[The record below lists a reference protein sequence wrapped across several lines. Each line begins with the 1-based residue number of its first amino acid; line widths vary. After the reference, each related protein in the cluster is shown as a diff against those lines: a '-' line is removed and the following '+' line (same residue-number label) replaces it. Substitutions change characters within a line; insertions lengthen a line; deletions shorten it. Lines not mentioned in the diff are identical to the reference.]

1 MGFHRLQLP
10 TRTSNPIDRTAGSGG
25 QAGVGGHVCTGGL
38 RARARGR
45 ARGCPV
51 TVEGAGLSRPR
62 AQTPA
67 RGPAAT
73 SLLRSSVIRAKD
85 PPPVP
90 PARPCYLGLYNPV
103 PRRCRWLRG
112 AGNEA
117 SRARVHCSDCP
128 VTVTT
133 RSGIPDLKLLL
144 CLRPIFTLFFERHFL
159 NLKFMQESYFPPHS
173 DFPIPLVFH
182 HNCFLSSEMAV
193 FVNFG
198 GGPIVFLCR
207 RTHGAALALPGMTED
222 ILNFFRGWNHFMDG
236 FLYIANLKH
245 YPTF

>member
-1 MGFHRLQLP
+1 MFGISSASAP
-10 TRTSNPIDRTAGSGG
+10 NPHFEHRTAGSGG

-45 ARGCPV
+45 ARGCRV

-67 RGPAAT
+67 RGPAAA

-90 PARPCYLGLYNPV
+90 PARPCYLGLYDPV

-159 NLKFMQESYFPPHS
+159 NLKFMQESYFPP
-173 DFPIPLVFH
+173 PL
-182 HNCFLSSEMAV
+182 
-193 FVNFG
+193 
-198 GGPIVFLCR
+198 
-207 RTHGAALALPGMTED
+207 
-222 ILNFFRGWNHFMDG
+222 
-236 FLYIANLKH
+236 
-245 YPTF
+245 